1 MVLDQPAPRFQKHSA
16 CLKRL
21 RGDGVLHQG
30 SAPEIP
36 RPGIFLATLAC
47 SREGWGSP
55 LDSCQ
60 VGSGIIAAWFVP
72 GLADKVQFSALLW
85 PSCAKSGMLYL
96 HGGQRETGIPVHEP
110 GQTRERLKEVR
121 ATHARAKKSGPLT
134 PPFPNRPHWRAARPP
149 LVDAQATTPGGA
161 PKERTRG
168 RAATGRAEQAEL
180 VLKSPGEKEHGA
192 QRSVPRLWK
201 RSFCSSGPDKNGTVS
216 CRIHRCW
223 SSTPSCVR
231 CERLAG
237 MAVCAL

>member
-1 MVLDQPAPRFQKHSA
+1 MSLPALDIPGTASKPKGTPRKYQDEPSSWPGVGIIGAWFAPVSRTNCSFLHYCGRLARIVGFCSCTVDSA
-16 CLKRL
+16 SQASRSHMSQC
-21 RGDGVLHQG
+21 
-30 SAPEIP
+30 
-36 RPGIFLATLAC
+36 TLA
-47 SREGWGSP
+47 SASMR
-55 LDSCQ
+55 
-60 VGSGIIAAWFVP
+60 SGR
-72 GLADKVQFSALLW
+72 
-85 PSCAKSGMLYL
+85 
-96 HGGQRETGIPVHEP
+96 HT
-110 GQTRERLKEVR
+110 
-121 ATHARAKKSGPLT
+121 ARAKKSGPLT